1 MKRKQMKRE
10 NGIGEVGGKDEV
22 KKKKKRVM
30 EHKSN

>member
-22 KKKKKRVM
+22 KKKKKTC
-30 EHKSN
+30 NGA

>member
-22 KKKKKRVM
+22 KKKKTC
-30 EHKSN
+30 NGA